1 MLHVLTITAPIYL
14 LIVVGY
20 LAVRGGLMQKSD
32 TRVLGRFVFMFG
44 MPALLFNALT
54 QRHADAEIEWIY
66 MAVYGLGSG
75 LTMLGMIIYALKVR
89 GASVPLAA
97 VQGMSSAASNTA
109 FIGFPILSELLG
121 PTAGMALAMCF
132 IIENLF
138 VMPFG
143 LAYADSAGGSGKLG
157 QALWRSLK
165 SMASNPLL
173 WGLSLGLLFRICGW
187 HLPAVPDKAIQMV
200 SVVAS
205 PLALFVV
212 GGSLVG
218 LRLGNQVRDV
228 VTVAGAKLLLHPLL
242 VGGLVLLLPALDPRL
257 GIAAVVNAA
266 MPMAVIVTVMAQRHQ
281 QEEFSAAALL
291 VATLS
296 SFVTIN
302 LLLMVVTPLLPAA
315 GQ

>member
-14 LIVVGY
+14 LIAVGY
-20 LAVRGGLMQKSD
+20 FAVRGGLLQKSD
-32 TRVLGRFVFMFG
+32 TRALGRFVFMFG
-44 MPALLFNALT
+44 LPALLFSALT
-54 QRHADAEIEWIY
+54 QRHAEAHIEWGY
-66 MAVYGLGSG
+66 MAAYGVGSG
-75 LTMLGMIIYALKVR
+75 LAMLGTILYARKVR

-109 FIGFPILSELLG
+109 FIGFPILYELLG
-121 PTAGMALAMCF
+121 PSAGMALAMCF

-138 VMPFG
+138 VMPLG
-143 LAYADSAGGSGKLG
+143 LAYADSTGGSGKLKA
-157 QALWRSLK
+157 ALLRSARSLVR
-165 SMASNPLL
+165 NPLL
-173 WGLSLGLLFRICGW
+173 WGLGLGLVFRALGW
-187 HLPAVPDKAIQMV
+187 HLPAVPEKAVQMV

-218 LRLGNQVRDV
+218 LRLGHHIRDV
-228 VTVAGAKLLLHPLL
+228 ITVVGAKLLLHPLL
-242 VGGLVLLLPALDPRL
+242 VGLLVLALPAIDPRL

-266 MPMAVIVTVMAQRHQ
+266 MPMAVVVTVLAQQ
-281 QEEFSAAALL
+281 YEQEEFSAATLL

-296 SFVTIN
+296 SFITIN
-302 LLLMVVTPLLPAA
+302 VLLMVVAPLLPAA